1 MLNDQS
7 PGPGLVHLPRELIDK
22 LTRAFGRFLGIET
35 ATGVVLL
42 IFTAVALLLSN
53 SPWAHAYMSIWEM
66 PAGFHLGSLDLT
78 RTLKAWI
85 NDGLMTFF
93 FFLVALELKQQLIL
107 GELNDPRTA
116 TLSIAGALGGMLVP
130 AAFYLM
136 LQLDQPGE
144 NGWGTVMA
152 TDTAFVIGCLA
163 LLGSRIPQSLRVF
176 MLSLA
181 IVDDVGAILVVAI
194 GYSDFIDWKMLSM
207 AGAGFLLV
215 RLMAIVGIRNFPAYF
230 VTGALIWLAVDAS
243 GIHATITGVI
253 LGLMT
258 PARRWVSDN
267 RLYAILNQVISHP
280 TSQESV
286 GHTKDR
292 DTLQMAEIAAR
303 ETLSPVERLEIGLH
317 PWVGFVVMPL
327 FALANAGML
336 ISLEDMANPVAVAVF
351 VGFTL
356 GKPVGVFAFSWMA
369 VRAGIASLPPEL
381 NWRLVAGGG
390 LLAGIG
396 FTMALF
402 IADIAFSP
410 DLINGA
416 KLGIFLASVS
426 SAIAGLA
433 WLLWLSPPPA
443 EKA

>member
-1 MLNDQS
+1 
-7 PGPGLVHLPRELIDK
+7 
-22 LTRAFGRFLGIET
+22 
-35 ATGVVLL
+35 
-42 IFTAVALLLSN
+42 
-53 SPWAHAYMSIWEM
+53 
-66 PAGFHLGSLDLT
+66 
-78 RTLKAWI
+78 
-85 NDGLMTFF
+85 
-93 FFLVALELKQQLIL
+93 
-107 GELNDPRTA
+107 
-116 TLSIAGALGGMLVP
+116 
-130 AAFYLM
+130 
-136 LQLDQPGE
+136 
-144 NGWGTVMA
+144 
-152 TDTAFVIGCLA
+152 
-163 LLGSRIPQSLRVF
+163 
-176 MLSLA
+176 
-181 IVDDVGAILVVAI
+181 
-194 GYSDFIDWKMLSM
+194 
-207 AGAGFLLV
+207 
-215 RLMAIVGIRNFPAYF
+215 
-230 VTGALIWLAVDAS
+230 
-243 GIHATITGVI
+243 
-253 LGLMT
+253 
-258 PARRWVSDN
+258 
-267 RLYAILNQVISHP
+267 
-280 TSQESV
+280 
-286 GHTKDR
+286 
-292 DTLQMAEIAAR
+292 
-303 ETLSPVERLEIGLH
+303 
-317 PWVGFVVMPL
+317 MPL